1 MRQVISAVTIASEIK
16 TIVQGT
22 TAQLEQDE
30 GFRPTPYLDTVGV
43 PTFGHGLTYIT
54 QYESLRI
61 VEDRVQELYWL
72 LSASHKWFNNL
83 TPARKSV
90 ILNMTYNLGYA
101 GLVGDEK
108 KRIRGFKDMIAALK
122 AGDYEQ
128 AAKEMLDSKW
138 ARQVGDRA
146 VRLANQ
152 MSKW

>member
-1 MRQVISAVTIASEIK
+1 MIASEIK

-22 TAQLEQDE
+22 TTQLEIDE
-30 GFRPTPYLDTVGV
+30 GFRPTPYQCSAGV
-43 PTFGHGLTYIT
+43 WTFGHGLTYIT

-72 LSASHKWFNNL
+72 LSASHKWFNDL

-90 ILNMTYNLGYA
+90 ILNMAYNLGYR
-101 GLVGDEK
+101 GLL
-108 KRIRGFKDMIAALK
+108 GFKKMIAAIER
-122 AGDYEQ
+122 GDYDE
-128 AAKEMLDSKW
+128 AKRQMLYSKW

-146 VRLANQ
+146 IRLANQ